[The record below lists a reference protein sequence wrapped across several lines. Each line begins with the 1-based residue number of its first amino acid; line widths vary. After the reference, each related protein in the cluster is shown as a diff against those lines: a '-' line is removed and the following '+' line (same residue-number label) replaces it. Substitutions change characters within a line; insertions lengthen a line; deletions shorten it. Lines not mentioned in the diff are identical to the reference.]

1 MATTL
6 PVTLEELSEW
16 ITDKARRT
24 SGCTGLKVSV
34 QSKLPKSD
42 HAGKNWAD
50 SLVISTGD
58 CGIDEAFAAIANAQ
72 RDAIGRF
79 HIS

>member
-1 MATTL
+1 MATTH

-34 QSKLPKSD
+34 QYKLAKAD
-42 HAGKNWAD
+42 HAGKNWSD
-50 SLVISTGD
+50 SLVINTGD
-58 CGIDEAFAAIANAQ
+58 CGIDDAFAAIVNAQ

>member
-24 SGCTGLKVSV
+24 SHCADLKVSV
-34 QSKLPKSD
+34 QYKLPKPD
-42 HAGKNWAD
+42 HAGKNWSD
-50 SLVISTGD
+50 SLVIHTGD
-58 CGIDEAFAAIANAQ
+58 CGIDDAFAAIANAQ

-79 HIS
+79 HVS

>member
-24 SGCTGLKVSV
+24 SGCAGLKVSI

-42 HAGKNWAD
+42 HAGKNWSD
-50 SLVISTGD
+50 SLVIATGD
-58 CGIDEAFAAIANAQ
+58 CGLDDALSAIANAQ
-72 RDAIGRF
+72 RDAISRF
-79 HIS
+79 HVS

>member
-1 MATTL
+1 MAITQ

-34 QSKLPKSD
+34 QYKLAKSD
-42 HAGKNWAD
+42 HAGKNWSD
-50 SLVISTGD
+50 SLVVITGD
-58 CGIDEAFAAIANAQ
+58 CGIEDAFSAIVNAQ

-79 HIS
+79 HVS

>member
-24 SGCTGLKVSV
+24 SGCPDLKVSV
-34 QSKLPKSD
+34 QYKLPKSD
-42 HAGKNWAD
+42 HSGKNWSD
-50 SLVISTGD
+50 SLFINTGD
-58 CGIDEAFAAIANAQ
+58 CGIDDALAAIANAQ
-72 RDAIGRF
+72 RDAIARF